1 MKGQTQTMHAV
12 IKSLLAGSFAWLAG
26 NARGYA
32 FDIFRLRGAILYLR
46 AVQAVRGLYLVGMAA
61 TLCAVLAGAGFVLL
75 HIGLFVLLPSP
86 ADAIT
91 LMGLG
96 VIYMVTGISLVVGFS
111 KEKLW
116 MKASGADETCATLTN
131 RRSDY

>member
-1 MKGQTQTMHAV
+1 MHAV
-12 IKSLLAGSFAWLAG
+12 IKSLLAGSVAWLAG

-46 AVQAVRGLYLVGMAA
+46 AVQAARGLYLVGLAT
-61 TLCAVLAGAGFVLL
+61 TLCATLAGAGFVLL
-75 HIGLFVLLPSP
+75 HIGLYVLLPAP
-86 ADAIT
+86 ADALT

-96 VIYMVTGISLVVGFS
+96 VIYLVAGISLVVAFI
-111 KEKLW
+111 KEQRW

-131 RRSDY
+131 RRSED